1 MGGVSAL
8 SPQNV
13 STDATVT
20 PPARRAARSSWR
32 DPRLVIGIL
41 IVAISVLTG
50 TTLFNSADDAVSVW
64 AARDN
69 LSSGSP
75 VETDDLATREIRFT
89 SAADANR
96 YLSADRPVP
105 ADATLLRAVGTGEL
119 LPRAALGAGSSG
131 PVTEVPLSVP
141 AEAVPQNV
149 QAGSVVDVW
158 VSPDAAAG
166 GGQKS
171 VRIFEE
177 VKVIAAPTSGS
188 TFAPSGTRQIIIG
201 VDEVADDELARSLA
215 TAARGTTV
223 VTKRG

>member
-8 SPQNV
+8 SPQNP
-13 STDATVT
+13 STDATAT
-20 PPARRAARSSWR
+20 PPARRAARSTWR

-41 IVAISVLTG
+41 IVAISVLAG
-50 TTLFNSADDAVSVW
+50 TTLFNSADDVVPVW
-64 AARDN
+64 AAREN

-75 VETDDLATREIRFT
+75 VSTDDLARREIKFT
-89 SAADANR
+89 SAADADR
-96 YLSADRPVP
+96 YLSADRTLP

-141 AEAVPQNV
+141 ADAVPQNV
-149 QAGSVVDVW
+149 QTGSVVDVW
-158 VSPDAAAG
+158 VTPDAAAG
-166 GGQKS
+166 GRQKS
-171 VRIFEE
+171 VRIFED
-177 VKVIAAPTSGS
+177 VVVIAAPTSGS
-188 TFAPSGTRQIIIG
+188 TFAPSGTRQIIVG
-201 VDEVADDELARSLA
+201 VDAVVDGELAGSLA